1 MSNSTSDPVEE
12 SGLAVRLIVEYDGD
26 RLSLVSQQRVDVAV
40 TAPGVSTRA
49 ALSPGTYAEVRG
61 AAGEA
66 LADVSIPEALG
77 TSVEVFPEDPDAPI
91 TRTDVEHPSGAF
103 TVVVP
108 AGPAARQVAIVRV
121 PPAVPDQAAR
131 GGAAEAP
138 PSEDLATF
146 TLDPES

>member
-12 SGLAVRLIVEYDGD
+12 SGPAVRLIVEYDGD
-26 RLSLVSQQRVDVAV
+26 RLSLISQQRVDMEV
-40 TAPGVSTRA
+40 TAPRVSPRA

-61 AAGEA
+61 ATGEA
-66 LADVSIPEALG
+66 LADVSIPEALS

-108 AGPAARQVAIVRV
+108 AGPAAREVAILRV
-121 PPAVPDQAAR
+121 PPAVPDRAAP
-131 GGAAEAP
+131 GAAEAS

-146 TLDPES
+146 TLDLES